1 MLAKMVSR
9 RGSRTQR
16 KRFVYACAITQ
27 EEKMSTGD
35 ECYEKETQRKN
46 LDYLINDKG
55 KKTE

>member
-1 MLAKMVSR
+1 MVSR

-16 KRFVYACAITQ
+16 ERLVYACAITQ

-55 KKTE
+55 KN